1 LKVIIIGAGEVGY
14 DLGIMLSEEKHD
26 VVILDRNKEAL
37 RLCGDNDVLTIE
49 GNATSAQDLKKAG
62 VGDAD
67 LVIAATNLDEVN
79 MVAALLSKRLGAAKV
94 IARIRNDEFSRPN
107 ALVRASDMG
116 IDVMIHPEMSVAREI
131 VLLVKRAAASD
142 VVSLAD
148 GKMQLVGIRLDKQS
162 VLTGLR
168 LKEVGAM
175 GGELT
180 FRVVAI
186 YRGGFTLIPFGNDRL
201 QANDHVFFLARTED
215 IGDVLN
221 LTGHKDRHMRN
232 VMITGGTAVG
242 SMIARMLSEDDT
254 DWKVKLI
261 EPDYDTSYELASELQ
276 DVLVLNGNPT
286 DPNLLVTEGITETDV
301 FIAVTDDEES
311 NIISCLM
318 AKHLKVPKVV
328 AMVSKSDYIPLSQTI
343 GLDAAVNKK
352 LAAANEIHRHVRK
365 GSVLSVAALHGI
377 KAELLEFEA
386 DVKSPI
392 VKSPL
397 SKLVFPKGCV
407 VGGIIRNGKAE
418 VATGTTQVEPGDRV
432 ITFCLPEAIDKI
444 GTYF

>member
-1 LKVIIIGAGEVGY
+1 MIIIGAGEVGY
-14 DLGIMLSEEKHD
+14 DLGTMLSQEKHD
-26 VVILDRNKEAL
+26 VVILDRDKDAL
-37 RLCGDNDVLTIE
+37 RKCGDNDVLTIE
-49 GNATSAQDLKKAG
+49 GNATSAQDLQHAG
-62 VGDAD
+62 VADAD
-67 LVIAATNLDEVN
+67 LVVAATNLDEVN

-107 ALVRASDMG
+107 ALVRAADMG
-116 IDVMIHPEMSVAREI
+116 IDVMIHPEQSVAREI
-131 VLLVKRAAASD
+131 VLLVKRSAASD
-142 VVSLAD
+142 VVSLAE
-148 GKMQLVGIRLDKQS
+148 GKMQMVGIRLDKQS
-162 VLTGLR
+162 LLAGMKLS
-168 LKEVGAM
+168 EVGAM
-175 GGELT
+175 GSDLA

-201 QANDHVFFLARTED
+201 QANDHVFLLARTED
-215 IGDVLN
+215 IGDVMK
-221 LTGHKDRHMRN
+221 LTGHENRKMRN

-242 SMIARMLSEDDT
+242 AMIARELSRDDI
-254 DWKVKLI
+254 DWKIKLI
-261 EPDYDTSYELASELQ
+261 EPDYQTSYELASELR

-328 AMVSKSDYIPLSQTI
+328 ALVSKSDYIPLSQTI

-386 DVKSPI
+386 DARSPI
-392 VKSPL
+392 VKAPL

-407 VGGIIRNGKAE
+407 VGGVIRNGRAE
-418 VATGTTQVEPGDRV
+418 VATGVTQIEAGDRV
-432 ITFCLPEAIDKI
+432 ITFCLPDAIDKI
-444 GTYF
+444 STYF